1 MRTRK
6 PKPLMVKMPDCPVVF
21 CLPSPK
27 LTLSAYAELT
37 GQTLRTVQQAANEKR
52 LTTSKLKRGKEREVN
67 MIYEFLVAYEEAQ
80 KELGIKVVGE
90 SDEKRFFTQRPIKY

>member
-27 LTLSAYAELT
+27 LTLSAYAEVT
-37 GQTLRTVQQAANEKR
+37 GQTLRTVQQAANEGR
-52 LTTSKLKRGKEREVN
+52 LDVSPKKRGKQREIN
-67 MIYEFLVAYEEAQ
+67 MVYEFLVAYEEAQ
-80 KELGIKVVGE
+80 EALRMKV
-90 SDEKRFFTQRPIKY
+90 

>member
-27 LTLSAYAELT
+27 LTLSAYAEVT
-37 GQTLRTVQQAANEKR
+37 GQTLRTVQQAANENR
-52 LTTSKLKRGKEREVN
+52 LTISKKKRGKEREVN
-67 MIYEFLVAYEEAQ
+67 MVYEFLVAYEEAQ
-80 KELGIKVVGE
+80 EALRMKV
-90 SDEKRFFTQRPIKY
+90 